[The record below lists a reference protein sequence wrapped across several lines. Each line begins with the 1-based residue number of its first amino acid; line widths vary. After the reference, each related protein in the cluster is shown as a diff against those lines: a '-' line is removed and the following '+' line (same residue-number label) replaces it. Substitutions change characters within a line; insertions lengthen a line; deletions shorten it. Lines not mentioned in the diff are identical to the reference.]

1 MSLEKRIWGSP
12 KKKKKLDKGNGADG
26 QPGNPL
32 GLTYSKCEDCQVCGL
47 VKRPDGSKKKHHGSK
62 CHWCHIRIQSF
73 ARKYFSGV
81 VALNKFSKLQLEHVK
96 VESTAL
102 RKKDL

>member
-47 VKRPDGSKKKHHGSK
+47 VKRPDGSK
-62 CHWCHIRIQSF
+62 
-73 ARKYFSGV
+73 
-81 VALNKFSKLQLEHVK
+81 
-96 VESTAL
+96 
-102 RKKDL
+102 